1 MHVTLRQLQV
11 FEAIARHQSFTRAA
25 AELRLSQPAVSMQ
38 AKQLELAVGLPLFE
52 QIGKRI
58 HLTDAGKVIQNLSRS
73 VGEQLHEAEEAI
85 EGLKGIAGGRLR
97 VSVTTTVNYFASGLL
112 AQFCRAHRGVRVSLD
127 VTNRESLIK
136 QLMENAVD
144 VVLMGQPPAGLDV
157 EAVVFRDNP
166 LVVIASSSHPQV
178 GRTRIPLSALAQETF
193 LVREP
198 GSGTRAS
205 LEQFFERKNFVP
217 AATIEM
223 SSNEAIKHSVEVGLG
238 IGVVS
243 LHTIQLE
250 LEAKRLVVLDVDHFP
265 ICRRWYC
272 VHRRGRRLSAAAR
285 AFKASVL
292 GGAAVAL
299 SAS

>member
-1 MHVTLRQLQV
+1 MHITLRQLQV

-25 AELRLSQPAVSMQ
+25 GELRLSQPAVSMQ

-73 VGEQLHEAEEAI
+73 VGEQLHKTEEAI
-85 EGLKGIAGGRLR
+85 EGLKGTAGGRLR
-97 VSVTTTVNYFASGLL
+97 VSVTTTVNYFAAGLL
-112 AQFCRAHRGVRVSLD
+112 AQFCRAHRGVRVRLD
-127 VTNRESLIK
+127 VTNRESLIE
-136 QLMENAVD
+136 QLMQNSVD

-166 LVVIASSSHPQV
+166 LVVIAPPFHPQA
-178 GRTRIPLSALAQETF
+178 GRTRVALSALGQETF
-193 LVREP
+193 LLREP

-205 LEQFFERKNFVP
+205 VEQFFERKNFVP
-217 AATIEM
+217 GATIEM
-223 SSNEAIKHSVEVGLG
+223 DSNEAIKHSVEVGLG

-250 LEAKRLVVLDVDHFP
+250 LEAKRLIVLDVDHFP
-265 ICRRWYC
+265 IRRRWYC
-272 VHRRGRRLSAAAR
+272 VHRRGRRLSPAAR

-292 GGAAVAL
+292 SSAASDLSVA
-299 SAS
+299 